1 MTARRH
7 LGLIFGF
14 LALFTAVSPSNGAGI
29 SEQPSSAVLE
39 GGWHFVRTR
48 SPSGGA
54 DAISIMH
61 TADTSRSDLDL
72 AGLMIRCGGNGAE
85 IVVILLRSFP
95 VRARPLVVF
104 GRPGKQSQ
112 FEATV
117 APPGTALLISRD
129 ATSLVDGPWRPLND
143 LFIRIEDGKFTIR
156 GVVAIAGLQS
166 AFKLLIA
173 SCHAL

>member
-1 MTARRH
+1 MTAQRH

-14 LALFTAVSPSNGAGI
+14 LALIGAASPSNSAGI
-29 SEQPSSAVLE
+29 SEQQSNAELE

-48 SPSGGA
+48 SPRGGA

-72 AGLMIRCGGNGAE
+72 AGLMIRCGENRAE
-85 IVVILLRSFP
+85 IVVVLLRSFP

-104 GRPGKQSQ
+104 GRPGQQSQ
-112 FEATV
+112 FEASV
-117 APPGTALLISRD
+117 APPGTSLLIPRD

-143 LFIRIEDGKFTIR
+143 LFIRIEDGQSTIR

-166 AFKLLIA
+166 AFKLLKA
-173 SCHAL
+173 SCYAL